1 MSRRAVLAA
10 AFLSALTAVA
20 AVPTPENHF
29 GHPMGAD
36 RHLLEWSRVVSY
48 FDALSKSS
56 DRIRVR
62 ELGKSTE
69 GRAFIEVT
77 IAAPETLR
85 DLDRYHQIQS
95 SLADPRRLA
104 TPDAER
110 LIRDGKTVVLI
121 TCSIHATEVAS
132 TQTAV

>member
-1 MSRRAVLAA
+1 MIRRAVLAA
-10 AFLSALTAVA
+10 GALLSALVAVA

-29 GHPMGAD
+29 GHPLGAD
-36 RHLLEWSRVVSY
+36 RHLLEWSKVVSY

-69 GRAFIEVT
+69 GRPFIEAT

-85 DLDRYHQIQS
+85 DLERYHQIQW
-95 SLADPRRLA
+95 RLA
-104 TPDAER
+104 TRAAWRHPMPS
-110 LIRDGKTVVLI
+110 G
-121 TCSIHATEVAS
+121 
-132 TQTAV
+132 